1 MMSSEKKS
9 CFRGRENNCFFFFFC
24 WNFNEDSGIIFT
36 NIKRFVWQGVYT
48 IHSINQTQTLNTWM
62 DCDYGPISAHFFLKL
77 VPKTLAIVEMR
88 TLTSTLMPIQL
99 HHSGRGLDRIPALQ
113 MNSIE
118 GAGVSRQIN
127 VSYFWL
133 INSIEFCTYGGGSHL
148 RFDREV
154 KGLPVFVTQFVW
166 SAWGGLQP
174 SPLFWTS
181 VVKVHLRMTTLQTV
195 H

>member
-1 MMSSEKKS
+1 
-9 CFRGRENNCFFFFFC
+9 
-24 WNFNEDSGIIFT
+24 
-36 NIKRFVWQGVYT
+36 
-48 IHSINQTQTLNTWM
+48 M

-127 VSYFWL
+127 VSYF
-133 INSIEFCTYGGGSHL
+133 
-148 RFDREV
+148 
-154 KGLPVFVTQFVW
+154 
-166 SAWGGLQP
+166 
-174 SPLFWTS
+174 
-181 VVKVHLRMTTLQTV
+181 
-195 H
+195 